1 MVSAESGT
9 QAQKGA
15 PLIEVIL
22 VHSPQARDVQRRVLS
37 LPAGC
42 TLDAALRA
50 SGWFAQG
57 CDGLAVG
64 IWGRKMP
71 PDTVLRAGDRI
82 EVYRGLTVDPKEAR
96 RQRYRAQGEKLPK
109 GYHRPRDWVKDMT
122 QSPGPKS
129 VR

>member
-1 MVSAESGT
+1 MVSADKGL
-9 QAQKGA
+9 QAQTRGSIDV
-15 PLIEVIL
+15 LL
-22 VHSPQARDVQRRVLS
+22 VHSPQPRDVQRQMLS
-37 LPAGC
+37 LPEGC

-50 SGWFAQG
+50 SGWFPQG
-57 CDGLAVG
+57 CEGLAVG

-71 PDTVLRAGDRI
+71 GDTVLRTGDRI

-122 QSPGPKS
+122 QSPGPKLA
-129 VR
+129 R